1 MSCSKLHSTAC
12 LKPTHVFPF
21 PWGLIPCSKNRLW
34 SCSLSILKLTHLSL
48 LINFYPP
55 PPSWPEITIRRCKDS
70 NTFCQWGDGSRV
82 AEKGSFLS
90 SLCRA
95 ALNFVCISSAYPY
108 FCCCAH
114 PLLHPTIQLNFCWIS
129 HMQYLHIMTGK
140 KIQASRTEAILTP
153 ILTCWVM
160 GKRCPKQQ
168 QKVFFWIRW
177 VLRDM
182 TSPFLTFPSILK
194 SLKGLYCT
202 TFLQNA
208 FIQGQSMDYLP
219 PLQQSLKLSATVVTH
234 HLTKSSQD
242 GFQNAMS
249 NTMIWLCFKMKLN
262 IFNLAISINVL
273 YKTESFRHCKPFYIN
288 LLEIF

>member
-1 MSCSKLHSTAC
+1 MKWC
-12 LKPTHVFPF
+12 
-21 PWGLIPCSKNRLW
+21 
-34 SCSLSILKLTHLSL
+34 
-48 LINFYPP
+48 
-55 PPSWPEITIRRCKDS
+55 
-70 NTFCQWGDGSRV
+70 SRV
-82 AEKGSFLS
+82 ADKDSSLS

-95 ALNFVCISSAYPY
+95 ALNFVCISSAYLH

-114 PLLHPTIQLNFCWIS
+114 PLLHPTLHLNFCWIS
-129 HMQYLHIMTGK
+129 HMQYLHIMTAK
-140 KIQASRTEAILTP
+140 KIQPSRTEAILTA

-182 TSPFLTFPSILK
+182 TTLFLTFPSILK
-194 SLKGLYCT
+194 TQSLKSLYCT
-202 TFLQNA
+202 TFPQNA

-249 NTMIWLCFKMKLN
+249 NTTIWLCFKMKLN
-262 IFNLAISINVL
+262 IFNQ
-273 YKTESFRHCKPFYIN
+273 N
-288 LLEIF
+288 LSVIVNHFT